1 MSFSNAY
8 LLRGPIALAPN
19 TLLLPAAAVPNEP
32 SPISGHPG
40 TCPAV
45 KRLHFT
51 KSVFT
56 GRKHSRD

>member
-32 SPISGHPG
+32 SPISGHPRHVPG
-40 TCPAV
+40 CKTIAFHEECLYRA
-45 KRLHFT
+45 KT
-51 KSVFT
+51 
-56 GRKHSRD
+56 